1 MARLADAVA
10 GAPILATWHNTNRD
24 RTTVPFV
31 NAAERN
37 TQIPAPAAG
46 MRCYLVTPGVEQIHN
61 GTAWITT
68 TPTVALILTE
78 EGTVSITFADM
89 ATPGPTVTV
98 ETGARAL
105 VTVGASAGTAPASG
119 PIVSALGV
127 AISGATTRGAAEHAV
142 YSITGGYGWPLYLSN
157 TVLIT
162 GLTPGANTFKL
173 QYRTNGGN
181 PYFSARLISV
191 QGLP

>member
-1 MARLADAVA
+1 MARLADTVA

-37 TQIPAPAAG
+37 TQIPAPTAG

-61 GTAWITT
+61 GTAWVTT
-68 TPTVALILTE
+68 TPVAATVMTQ
-78 EGTVSITFADM
+78 EGTTSVSFADM
-89 ATPGPTVTV
+89 TTPGPTVTV
-98 ETGARAL
+98 ETGTRAL
-105 VTVGASAGTAPASG
+105 VTVGAAAGTAPASG
-119 PIVSALGV
+119 PIVSALGLV
-127 AISGATTRGAAEHAV
+127 VSGASSIGVQEVAT

-157 TVLIT
+157 TVLVT
-162 GLTPGANTFKL
+162 GLTAGANTFKL

-181 PYFSARLISV
+181 PYFSGRLISV

>member
-37 TQIPAPAAG
+37 TQIPAPTAG

-61 GTAWITT
+61 GTAWVTT
-68 TPTVALILTE
+68 TPVAALIVTQ
-78 EGTVSITFADM
+78 EGTFSTTFADM
-89 ATPGPTVTV
+89 ATPGPSVTV
-98 ETGARAL
+98 ETGTRAL
-105 VTVGASAGTAPASG
+105 ITVSSTLDCAPASA
-119 PIVSALGV
+119 PTVAAIGV
-127 AISGATTRGAAEHAV
+127 VVSGATTFGPAEIGTGA
-142 YSITGGYGWPLYLSN
+142 ITGGPGWGFRYTN
-157 TVLIT
+157 TVLLST
-162 GLTPGANTFKL
+162 LTSGSNTFKL
-173 QYRTNGGN
+173 QYRCNSAN
-181 PYFSARLISV
+181 PYFSQRTIVV